1 MRLLGLLT
9 LVGLLMM
16 NTGCSTFDEKELY
29 GAWQNEL
36 LYMKFN
42 EDKTLELK
50 MGGDEVIKGKYTI
63 FGNTLEL
70 INEKGTVVI
79 NPTVVKIENDS
90 LYINMMRTGSDNIK
104 VLAKVE

>member
-1 MRLLGLLT
+1 MRFVGLLA
-9 LVGLLMM
+9 LLSLLMM
-16 NTGCSTFDEKELY
+16 NTSCSTFDEKELY

-50 MGGDEVIKGKYTI
+50 MGGDEVIQGKYTV

-90 LYINMMRTGSDNIK
+90 LHINMMRTGSDNVK
-104 VLAKVE
+104 VLARVK

>member
-1 MRLLGLLT
+1 MRLLGLLA

-70 INEKGTVVI
+70 INAEGTVVI

-104 VLAKVE
+104 VLARIE